1 MTPSQSHQQD
11 AFYRALSLESLFR
24 YKWLAMSALIGVLLL
39 TAAFLAVRK
48 RDYHSLARLF
58 VRLGRES
65 VTVDPTAVTT
75 GQVMMMTQ
83 SQQRQIQSVMDLLAA
98 RVLFERV
105 VDEIG
110 PERVLDWPKE
120 SDSDSSAFLKN
131 LKAPLAN
138 LREQL
143 VAYKL
148 ADPMSEREE
157 AIKELSESV
166 NVSSEPD
173 SNVVSVAVRAHDP
186 EQARVLAASFV
197 DNFRQLHM
205 LAHRSAGSFEF
216 FESQSK
222 VVKQQLDAAI
232 DRLRDAK
239 NQASF
244 ASVDGQRLVLEGR
257 LLALQ
262 QDLQNSQ
269 AALQGAVARE
279 RSMRESLSELPE
291 MVVVEEVAGLTNTA
305 KDQMR
310 AELYRK
316 QLDKAG
322 IESRFTENHP
332 FRAQIQ
338 QELAIASEVYGG
350 ENDLSQQKTGIN
362 TAHQEFKV
370 ALLTEQAAIAAEAAR
385 VEEMLSL
392 KGSLRKEIEE
402 LNRQEAIVRDLQ
414 REVDVLDGKYRTYVE
429 SLEKTRIDEEL
440 DRVRLSSVN
449 LVQDPTFSD
458 DPIDFSNTMVAVAG
472 LMMALMA
479 APFTAFACAFF
490 NNRLSTAEDVEREL
504 QIPVF
509 LTIPDSRQQR
519 IAV

>member
-1 MTPSQSHQQD
+1 MITSQSPQQD
-11 AFYRALSLESLFR
+11 AFYRAFSLESLFR
-24 YKWLAMSALIGVLLL
+24 YKWLAMASLILVLLT
-39 TAAFLAVRK
+39 TAVFLALRK
-48 RDYHSLARLF
+48 RDYHSLAGLF

-83 SQQRQIQSVMDLLAA
+83 SQQRQIQSVLDLLAA
-98 RVLFERV
+98 RILFERV
-105 VDEIG
+105 VDEVG
-110 PERVLDWPKE
+110 PERILDWPSE
-120 SDSDSSAFLKN
+120 SEASSFAFMEN
-131 LKAPLAN
+131 LQAPLRA
-138 LREQL
+138 LHDQM

-148 ADPMSEREE
+148 ADPLSEREE
-157 AIKELSESV
+157 AIKEIADSV
-166 NVSSEPD
+166 QVSSEPD
-173 SNVVSVAVRAHDP
+173 SNVVSIVVRAHDP
-186 EQARVLAASFV
+186 KQAQVIAESYV
-197 DNFRQLHM
+197 DNFQQLHM
-205 LAHRSAGSFEF
+205 SAHRSAGSFEF
-216 FESQSK
+216 FESQSQ

-239 NQASF
+239 NKANF
-244 ASVDGQRLVLEGR
+244 ASIDGQRLVLEGR

-262 QDLQNSQ
+262 QDLQTSQ

-279 RSMRESLSELPE
+279 RSMHESLNLLPE

-338 QELAIASEVYGG
+338 QEVEIASEVYGG
-350 ENDLSQQKTGIN
+350 ENDLSQKKTGIN

-370 ALLTEQAAIAAEAAR
+370 ALLTEQAAIAAEEAR
-385 VEEMLSL
+385 VKEMLAL
-392 KGSLRKEIEE
+392 KGSLRAEIED

-414 REVDVLDGKYRTYVE
+414 RDVDLLDGKYRTYVE

-449 LVQDPTFSD
+449 LVQPPTFSD
-458 DPIDFSNTMVAVAG
+458 DPIDFSNTMLAVAG
-472 LMMALMA
+472 LMLSLMA
-479 APFTAFACAFF
+479 APFAAFACAFF

-509 LTIPDSRQQR
+509 LTIPNSRHQR